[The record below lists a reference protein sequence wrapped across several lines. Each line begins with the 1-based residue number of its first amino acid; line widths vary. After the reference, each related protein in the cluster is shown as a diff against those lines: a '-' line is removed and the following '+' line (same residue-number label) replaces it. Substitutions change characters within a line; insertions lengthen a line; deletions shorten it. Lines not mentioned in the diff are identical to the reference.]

1 MRLEVRRI
9 ARLTSTSCKFTDPWE
24 SDRLMKDRMPTCKR
38 WPLLAAHA
46 AGIISLFWVMA
57 PGSIHAQS
65 WEQTVAAAKK
75 DGKVVVAMS
84 PSAELRKAMEEAF
97 EKKFGIDVELSPG
110 QGATQVTKI
119 VSEARAGVAYYD
131 IMLSGTSSTA
141 DLVEHGVTQP
151 VDPYLLLPEVRE
163 PKNWWGG
170 HMYADKAKQFIYA
183 PLAYVV
189 VSLWY
194 NKNFVKPGEIRT
206 YDDLLHPKW
215 KGKIGFQ
222 DPRVA
227 GSGAGTWSFLWLIKG
242 ERFLEKL
249 AQQDMLILTD
259 RRQLGEALSTGKVHI
274 TIGGVYY
281 TYAPFIKA
289 GLSLDSVIPEEGSYG
304 SSGSGNLTLIKNHP
318 HPNAAK
324 VFVNWFL
331 GKEGQ
336 EMVTKTLEQA
346 TRRLDVETKWLRDG
360 HGVVPAKDF
369 LTMEQFLK
377 NELSTQARIE
387 QVRDPAERAAKK
399 LLK

>member
-1 MRLEVRRI
+1 M
-9 ARLTSTSCKFTDPWE
+9 TDRTP
-24 SDRLMKDRMPTCKR
+24 RCQC
-38 WPLLAAHA
+38 LLARVVCT
-46 AGIISLFWVMA
+46 AGIISLFWIMA

-65 WEQTVAAAKK
+65 WEQIVAAAKK
-75 DGKVVVAMS
+75 EGKVVVAMS
-84 PSAELRKAMEEAF
+84 PSADLRKSMEEAF

-110 QGATQVTKI
+110 QGGTQVTKI
-119 VSEARAGVAYYD
+119 VSESKAGIAYYD
-131 IMLSGTSSTA
+131 IMLGGTTSTA

-151 VDPYLLLPEVRE
+151 VDPYLILPEVRE

-183 PLAYVV
+183 PLAYVG

-194 NKNFVKPGEIRT
+194 NKAFVKPGEIRT

-227 GSGAGTWSFLWLIKG
+227 GSGAGVWSFLWLIKG
-242 ERFLEKL
+242 EGFLEKL
-249 AQQDMLILTD
+249 VQQDLLILTD
-259 RRQLGEALSTGKVHI
+259 RRQLGDALSKGKVHI

-281 TYAPFIKA
+281 TYLPFIKA
-289 GLSLDSVIPEEGSYG
+289 GLPLDSMIPEEGSYG
-304 SSGSGNLTLIKNHP
+304 SSGSGNLTIIKNHP
-318 HPNAAK
+318 HPNGAK

-336 EMVTKTLEQA
+336 EMVTKVLEQA
-346 TRRLDVETKWLRDG
+346 TRRLDVETKWLRDS
-360 HGVVPAKDF
+360 GVVPAKDF

-377 NELSTQARIE
+377 NELSTQARVE
-387 QVRDPAERAAKK
+387 QVRDPAERAAQK